1 MRTLS
6 PTLLRAQQS
15 TSHTPFVKIEVKNK
29 MTGIIRLNWERLYQ
43 GTEDEYY
50 HGMTLAGDGSLIRT
64 RITLPTDSC
73 KLYVQRVANPGS
85 QSDFSAWTYTNQYDG
100 LTVAAA
106 ACGAEVSIFWINS
119 NRELRRLKSTN
130 YGITWSNPELL
141 DYSPSTDVHGLAT
154 AYKPNGDLAVF
165 FTDQMSLYV
174 KECVGGNWQTRSAWD
189 KITGYL
195 SSVSAVYDTD
205 WNLLV
210 TGQDADGNYK
220 VWSLIFDGGGV
231 PVGVWSSPQE
241 LASAPAGGQFEYGPV
256 FIDKPDVYR
265 VFYVEKFK
273 GVESYHRPFQTRSI
287 PDTGFNDSLWH
298 EPVPFNLSCEYGV
311 AMAHSLNY
319 SWLSTANGV
328 WRTGLTES
336 CLDITADVL
345 SVKFETLPASGR
357 ILIEL
362 RNDDN
367 KYPSPGE
374 GNPAILKIGSQIE
387 FNPGYVTA
395 SGNEISCGQIFWLE
409 GWEQIS
415 SGGKSSLALHGI
427 DGWRLLETWRAGYQF
442 RWNKNSDEMSVKQIL
457 AFVLARVGL
466 KLAVRSQSS
475 VVSGFYPD
483 FTIHPDDRGD
493 LIVQR
498 LLSLVPDMLFFEG
511 VTAYLIY
518 PQSSDSPVYSYGQ
531 SHAILQGKYYTGS
544 WRTNQ
549 VRIEGNDAVSGSPII
564 TDVFYWAQMAFFSDK
579 VKQITDRNIGT
590 VTQGQALGSAYL
602 RKAEIQSVSGML
614 RIPVN
619 CGQELYDVIDVTDL
633 QAGLS
638 AIKKRVMG
646 ISVSYLPER
655 GEYEQKLLLG
665 GV

>member
-15 TSHTPFVKIEVKNK
+15 SSHTPFVKIEVKNK

-73 KLYVQRVANPGS
+73 KLFVQRVANPGS

-106 ACGAEVSIFWINS
+106 ACGTEVSIFWINS

-265 VFYVEKFK
+265 VF
-273 GVESYHRPFQTRSI
+273 
-287 PDTGFNDSLWH
+287 
-298 EPVPFNLSCEYGV
+298 
-311 AMAHSLNY
+311 
-319 SWLSTANGV
+319 
-328 WRTGLTES
+328 
-336 CLDITADVL
+336 
-345 SVKFETLPASGR
+345 
-357 ILIEL
+357 
-362 RNDDN
+362 
-367 KYPSPGE
+367 
-374 GNPAILKIGSQIE
+374 
-387 FNPGYVTA
+387 
-395 SGNEISCGQIFWLE
+395 
-409 GWEQIS
+409 
-415 SGGKSSLALHGI
+415 
-427 DGWRLLETWRAGYQF
+427 
-442 RWNKNSDEMSVKQIL
+442 
-457 AFVLARVGL
+457 
-466 KLAVRSQSS
+466 
-475 VVSGFYPD
+475 
-483 FTIHPDDRGD
+483 
-493 LIVQR
+493 
-498 LLSLVPDMLFFEG
+498 
-511 VTAYLIY
+511 
-518 PQSSDSPVYSYGQ
+518 
-531 SHAILQGKYYTGS
+531 
-544 WRTNQ
+544 
-549 VRIEGNDAVSGSPII
+549 
-564 TDVFYWAQMAFFSDK
+564 
-579 VKQITDRNIGT
+579 
-590 VTQGQALGSAYL
+590 
-602 RKAEIQSVSGML
+602 
-614 RIPVN
+614 
-619 CGQELYDVIDVTDL
+619 
-633 QAGLS
+633 
-638 AIKKRVMG
+638 
-646 ISVSYLPER
+646 
-655 GEYEQKLLLG
+655 
-665 GV
+665 